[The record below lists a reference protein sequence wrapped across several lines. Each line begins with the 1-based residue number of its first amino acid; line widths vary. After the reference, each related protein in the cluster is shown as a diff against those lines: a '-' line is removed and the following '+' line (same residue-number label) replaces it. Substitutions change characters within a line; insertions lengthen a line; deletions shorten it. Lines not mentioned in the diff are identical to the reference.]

1 MEGTRL
7 GAFIAGQ
14 ARGAGGVDEAVTLE
28 RRRENSETFIFLV
41 ELMGLDGWMWN
52 KEERSQV

>member
-7 GAFIAGQ
+7 GAFIAAQ

-28 RRRENSETFIFLV
+28 RRREKSEMFIFLV
-41 ELMGLDGWMWN
+41 ELMGLDGWM
-52 KEERSQV
+52 

>member
-7 GAFIAGQ
+7 GTFIAAQ

-28 RRRENSETFIFLV
+28 RRREKSEMFIFLV
-41 ELMGLDGWMWN
+41 ELMGLDGWM
-52 KEERSQV
+52 